1 MGLILCLREETESL
15 SEENPNSNPKWPR
28 HFGRGGEGTPRIFFR
43 RNPVIHDIHVLNP
56 NLPTPIAAKHF
67 PKIFAKIFSESYKL
81 TTMARKKS
89 ALTEQQAEYVE
100 NRLDG
105 KSKAE
110 AAKSAGYSNPNQN
123 PELSAKVKNAL
134 ALARSELSTAS
145 QIKRADVIEMLME
158 AYDMAR
164 ITAESSAMTAAAR
177 EIGKM
182 LGFYEPETIKVEL
195 SQGQANMHNRLRMMS
210 DEELLRIASGE
221 AAIIEGEVLS
231 KETVQ

>member
-1 MGLILCLREETESL
+1 
-15 SEENPNSNPKWPR
+15 
-28 HFGRGGEGTPRIFFR
+28 
-43 RNPVIHDIHVLNP
+43 
-56 NLPTPIAAKHF
+56 
-67 PKIFAKIFSESYKL
+67 
-81 TTMARKKS
+81 MARKKS
-89 ALTEQQAEYVE
+89 ALTEQQIEYVE

-110 AAKSAGYSNPNQN
+110 AAKSAGYSSTNTN
-123 PELSAKVKNAL
+123 PELSTKVKNAL

-158 AYDMAR
+158 AYDMAK

-195 SQGQANMHNRLRMMS
+195 SHGQANMHNRLRMMS

-221 AAIIEGEVLS
+221 AEIIEGEVLS